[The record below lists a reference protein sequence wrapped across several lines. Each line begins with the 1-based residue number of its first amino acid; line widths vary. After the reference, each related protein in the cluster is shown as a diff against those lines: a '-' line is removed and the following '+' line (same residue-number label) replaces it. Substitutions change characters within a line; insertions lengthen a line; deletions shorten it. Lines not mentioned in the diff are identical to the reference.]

1 MKCEDNWN
9 AKKGM
14 NVITLPVLV
23 IGVYPGNRDSV
34 HVPRDSGPTLLEAAG
49 LAYKPLHSPV
59 LYDHSHWQAAALFL
73 SSLRKKCTLW
83 R

>member
-1 MKCEDNWN
+1 MIMKCEDNWN

-34 HVPRDSGPTLLEAAG
+34 HVPRDSGPTLLEVAG
-49 LAYKPLHSPV
+49 QAYKPLHSPV
-59 LYDHSHWQAAALFL
+59 YTMITVTGRQPLHFCLL
-73 SSLRKKCTLW
+73 
-83 R
+83 

>member
-9 AKKGM
+9 A
-14 NVITLPVLV
+14 ITLPVLV

-34 HVPRDSGPTLLEAAG
+34 HVPRDSGPTLLEVAG

-59 LYDHSHWQAAALFL
+59 L
-73 SSLRKKCTLW
+73 
-83 R
+83 